1 MKDGLDGKIMKE
13 FAALVVKTYS
23 YSTDSSNKDKKAKST
38 KKYLVKRKHSL
49 EATQLKKEKNNS
61 EKNSFNLDNV
71 RENHN
76 EFIKKQ

>member
-13 FAALVVKTYS
+13 FAALVVKHIAIQKTAAI
-23 YSTDSSNKDKKAKST
+23 KIKKPKAQ
-38 KKYLVKRKHSL
+38 KRKHSL
-49 EATQLKKEKNNS
+49 EATQLKKEKNRS
-61 EKNSFNLDNV
+61 EKNNFNLHNV

>member
-1 MKDGLDGKIMKE
+1 MEDGLDRKIMKE

-23 YSTDSSNKDKKAKST
+23 YLTDSSNKEKKAKST
-38 KKYLVKRKHSL
+38 RKCLVKRKHSL
-49 EATQLKKEKNNS
+49 EATQLKKEKNHS
-61 EKNSFNLDNV
+61 GKNNFNLDNV